1 VATRDLEI
9 RRLDAVNVEATIAC
23 VARLYPEGN
32 VIARALGFTEAE
44 YRPIAARTVRATLA
58 IDMGLVVVD
67 PADEAIVGF
76 YFARDLV
83 DQLAALQALAADDD
97 PRLRA
102 WGDLLGRLM
111 ARHAE
116 AYGDAPA
123 RGEVLY
129 MNIMALDERARG
141 RGLMHALTL
150 QASVEFGVGRGYRA
164 IVGVATHPR
173 SQVYTSGTRSQWSA
187 SLPFAELADPRLQ
200 AIPGAA
206 EIRRYDL
213 DPDVAFDPGLYFAP
227 RPQG

>member
-1 VATRDLEI
+1 MATRDLEI
-9 RRLDAVNVEATIAC
+9 RRLDAGNVEATIEC

-32 VIARALGFTEAE
+32 LIARALGFTAEE

-67 PADEAIVGF
+67 PEDEAIVGF

-83 DQLAALQALAADDD
+83 DQLAALRALAEDDD
-97 PRLRA
+97 PRLRV
-102 WGDLLGRLM
+102 WGDMLGRLM

-116 AYGDAPA
+116 AYGAPA
-123 RGEVLY
+123 SGEVLY

-150 QASVEFGVGRGYRA
+150 QASLEFGVGRGYRS

-173 SQVYTSGTRSQWSA
+173 SQAYASGTRSQWSA
-187 SLPFAELADPRLQ
+187 SLPFAELADPRLR

-206 EIRRYDL
+206 EIRRYDVE
-213 DPDVAFDPGLYFAP
+213 PGAGFDPGIYFAP

>member
-1 VATRDLEI
+1 MAAHELEI
-9 RRLDAVNVEATIAC
+9 RRLDAGNAEATIGC

-32 VIARALGFTEAE
+32 LIARALGFTAEE

-76 YFARDLV
+76 YFARDLA
-83 DQLAALQALAADDD
+83 DQLAALRALAEDED

-111 ARHAE
+111 TRLVE
-116 AYGDAPA
+116 AYGAPA

-150 QASVEFGVGRGYRA
+150 QASVEFGVGRGFRA

-173 SQVYTSGTRSQWSA
+173 SQAYASGTRSQWSA
-187 SLPFAELADPRLQ
+187 SLPFAELADPRLR

-206 EIRRYDL
+206 EIRRYEL
-213 DPDVAFDPGLYFAP
+213 DPGVAFDPGRYFAP